1 MHPALRNGKV
11 LKTRTRDP
19 VESSEQASWLFLGT
33 MRGPT
38 PGGVREID
46 AIMGKAIAKGKE
58 KSIQNAIKD
67 IRLLTDNTSRSTVEW
82 VEVYVHRKW
91 GIELYA
97 S

>member
-46 AIMGKAIAKGKE
+46 AIMGKGKE
-58 KSIQNAIKD
+58 KYIQNAIKD
-67 IRLLTDNTSRSTVEW
+67 IRRLTDNTSRSTVEW